1 MCIRDSFRRVGN
13 LDIFFKKYAQSLTLD
28 INKIEEWQPGDI
40 VVFGNEEH
48 IGIVS
53 DKRNSKGQT
62 YIIHNGGQ
70 PNREEDFFKYNNME
84 VIGHYRFDASKINE
98 NVLVKWYE

>member
-1 MCIRDSFRRVGN
+1 MGN

-53 DKRNSKGQT
+53 DKKK
-62 YIIHNGGQ
+62 
-70 PNREEDFFKYNNME
+70 FKRADVYNP
-84 VIGHYRFDASKINE
+84 
-98 NVLVKWYE
+98 